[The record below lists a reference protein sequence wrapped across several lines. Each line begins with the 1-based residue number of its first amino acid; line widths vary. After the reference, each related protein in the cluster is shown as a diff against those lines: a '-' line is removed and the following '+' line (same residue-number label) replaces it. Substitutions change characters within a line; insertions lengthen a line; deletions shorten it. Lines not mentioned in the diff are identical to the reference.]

1 MLNEEQLE
9 ELAKLKEQGV
19 LSEEEF
25 AKMKNGLIKK
35 IKFSRSD
42 LSKRWF

>member
-1 MLNEEQLE
+1 MLNDEQLE

-25 AKMKNGLIKK
+25 AKMKNDLIKK
-35 IKFSRSD
+35 NKI
-42 LSKRWF
+42 SKI